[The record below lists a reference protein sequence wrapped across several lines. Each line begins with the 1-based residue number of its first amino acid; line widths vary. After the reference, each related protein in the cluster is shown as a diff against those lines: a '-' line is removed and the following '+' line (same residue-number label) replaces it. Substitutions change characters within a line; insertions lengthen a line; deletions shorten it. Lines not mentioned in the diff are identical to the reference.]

1 MTKHYTRYSQN
12 YIIYTYDGH
21 TKIKIN
27 TVGTVRTQNDNTVVQ
42 TRSYRIV
49 QSNVRSNEIR
59 PSMVRHRRTL

>member
-27 TVGTVRTQNDNTVVQ
+27 TVGTVRTQNDNTVQ
-42 TRSYRIV
+42 
-49 QSNVRSNEIR
+49 
-59 PSMVRHRRTL
+59 